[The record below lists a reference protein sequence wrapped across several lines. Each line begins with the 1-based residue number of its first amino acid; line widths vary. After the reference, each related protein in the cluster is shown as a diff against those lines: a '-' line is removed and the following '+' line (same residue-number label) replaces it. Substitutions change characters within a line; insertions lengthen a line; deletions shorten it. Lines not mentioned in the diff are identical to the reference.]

1 MPPLLAADLLAH
13 PAFPTNHWP
22 LLATHTGHAPIN
34 SSSDRPG
41 GPFSLY
47 YELHGTGPRK
57 LLLIMGL
64 GAFYTAWKRQTLYFA
79 HDDEERAARYSV
91 LVFDNRGVG
100 KSGRPLARY
109 STREMA
115 LDAVELMFHVGW
127 LGREECIAYAGLQG
141 LGPQAAFVN
150 QSPTAA
156 DSTPH
161 STNPTP
167 PTTNTHE
174 QSFLGSRNLH
184 LAGVSMGGMIAQEL
198 ALLLP
203 PPRIASLF
211 LISTA
216 PRLIRTA
223 PFLTHLSARLAM
235 FLPRPL
241 DTQLRDIADRLFS
254 RSFLDAPD
262 QDALLH
268 EMWCQ
273 GMRFESNRD
282 RFAASELMK
291 RREGLGG
298 LGFILQ
304 AVAAGWHGKSDEQLR
319 ELAERVGR
327 RRVCVMHGRD
337 DAMLTFVHFEALRA
351 ALGGD
356 EDGVEGGDEVKV
368 EDGVKLDKAI
378 GKGKGP
384 RVDEDKDRRNDN
396 RKKDNGPRYLT
407 WDTCGHVI
415 GYEREEE
422 FNRAM
427 EEFMDFVAGIEQS

>member
-1 MPPLLAADLLAH
+1 
-13 PAFPTNHWP
+13 
-22 LLATHTGHAPIN
+22 
-34 SSSDRPG
+34 
-41 GPFSLY
+41 
-47 YELHGTGPRK
+47 
-57 LLLIMGL
+57 MGL

-91 LVFDNRGVG
+91 LVFDNRGMG

-127 LGREECIAYAGLQG
+127 LGREECAAYAGLQG

-156 DSTPH
+156 DSKPH
-161 STNPTP
+161 STNPTT
-167 PTTNTHE
+167 PTNSAHE
-174 QSFLGSRNLH
+174 QSSLSLRNLH

-198 ALLLP
+198 ALVLP

-241 DTQLRDIADRLFS
+241 DTQLREIADRLFS

-268 EMWCQ
+268 ETWCHGLQ
-273 GMRFESNRD
+273 FESNRD

-304 AVAAGWHGKSDEQLR
+304 AVAAGWHGKSDEQLK
-319 ELAERVGR
+319 ELGERVGR
-327 RRVCVMHGRD
+327 RRVCVMHGRE
-337 DAMLTFVHFEALRA
+337 DAMLTFVHFETLRA

-356 EDGVEGGDEVKV
+356 EDEVEF
-368 EDGVKLDKAI
+368 DKAI
-378 GKGKGP
+378 GEGKGL
-384 RVDEDKDRRNDN
+384 RVDKDAKGRNENDQDPKTQIDN
-396 RKKDNGPRYLT
+396 RNPRKGPRYLT

-427 EEFMDFVAGIEQS
+427 EEFMDSMTDIEQD